1 MSANDVRH
9 AGLNL
14 GATDALMHEQ
24 AGSAVFGF
32 WVFLMSDAVAIDP
45 RAGAAHLLS
54 ARQV

>member
-14 GATDALMHEQ
+14 SATDALMHEQ